1 MLASAVLI
9 HRDAQDT
16 LAAAVLICTGQSCRH
31 MPLQVFVALLR
42 ISQPDG
48 RRGIVRQALDV
59 LTPALVRRL
68 PQGENRYPIW
78 IRYGTAVWSCR
89 VQPGKSLP
97 SKTSR
102 PLILAGVEAPI
113 SWFLSC
119 PLACFAA
126 LTPICMDG
134 AAHFHLA
141 IRFIISQLF
150 MSMLFE
156 YEADQQ

>member
-1 MLASAVLI
+1 MLALAMLI

-16 LAAAVLICTGQSCRH
+16 LAAAALLCPGQPYRQ

-78 IRYGTAVWSCR
+78 IRYGTAVWSCT
-89 VQPGKSLP
+89 V
-97 SKTSR
+97 
-102 PLILAGVEAPI
+102 
-113 SWFLSC
+113 
-119 PLACFAA
+119 
-126 LTPICMDG
+126 
-134 AAHFHLA
+134 
-141 IRFIISQLF
+141 
-150 MSMLFE
+150 
-156 YEADQQ
+156 